1 MAKDNNGFRKALTYG
16 VTGTLAAAAVIGA
29 TPKSTQDNE
38 LLSHYTFA
46 GITTGDTEG
55 RIISYSGVGGKVE
68 IPEGT
73 LLGGIKTYMDKNQE
87 YVIVEARI
95 PTKTEEGL
103 ETTKITT
110 ALIPTENTKT
120 VPINENNE
128 IKPDCI
134 GITYSDIYDNYVTE
148 QPGEQNSENEV
159 LDTVKNFSDV
169 LACQD
174 IKSDNKYVTV
184 YTVTGDG
191 DGYGDKMI
199 CGYMRND
206 YVSRYA
212 GTPEN
217 RYWDLSKFDEV
228 IKSYMKGKQEAE
240 R

>member
-1 MAKDNNGFRKALTYG
+1 MSKDNNGFRKALTYG
-16 VTGTLAAAAVIGA
+16 VTGTLAAAAVTGV
-29 TPKSTQDNE
+29 TLQPTQDNE
-38 LLSHYTFA
+38 VSSHYTFA
-46 GITTGDTEG
+46 GITTKDTEG
-55 RIISYSGVGGKVE
+55 TIISDSGVGEKVE

-73 LLGGIKTYMDKNQE
+73 LLGGIQTYTDKNQE

-103 ETTKITT
+103 ETTKIATV
-110 ALIPTENTKT
+110 LISTENTKT

-148 QPGEQNSENEV
+148 QPGEPNSENEV

-184 YTVTGDG
+184 YTVKG
-191 DGYGDKMI
+191 DGYGDEMI

-206 YVSRYA
+206 FVSRYA

-217 RYWDLSKFDEV
+217 RYWDLSKFDKV
-228 IKSYMKGKQEAE
+228 IKSYMKEKQKAE